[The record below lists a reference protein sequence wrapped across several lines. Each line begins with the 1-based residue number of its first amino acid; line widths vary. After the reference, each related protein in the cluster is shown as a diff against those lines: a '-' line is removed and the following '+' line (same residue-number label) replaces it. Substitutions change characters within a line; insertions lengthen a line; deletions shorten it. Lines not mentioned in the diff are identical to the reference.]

1 MSPVNQTSK
10 AAAGSPKNLSDK
22 QISRIWSE
30 LKPQPLLERLTTL
43 FPTGRWSASGSRLS
57 GCCPYHAERNPS
69 FVIYLDRGYARC
81 FGCEEYVANPI
92 DLWAKIRQLSKADAL
107 NDLRQQFGIKFI
119 IGAMSAQLDAWER
132 NQQLKK
138 KIAKICHDELIN
150 AIASPTNPMYAQAQT
165 AVKYLIG
172 TRQIPVDAIPSLHML
187 GVVPPLSRIYNI
199 LDKEAAQENEKRAAE
214 AEATGK
220 RVTKVSPLTT
230 DAQEYLKAITV
241 PWVGALLFR
250 LDVDAGTVGRLKLR
264 KPDTRE
270 FMMLDDKYE
279 ETLGFFGLGWNM
291 YRPLLGSQQ
300 KYATGVY
307 HVEGEF
313 DALSIMARQ
322 VKAGGPG
329 FVVVSGGGSAA
340 GPMIDGLE
348 SSGFE
353 QVYLIGDA
361 PNKKGD
367 QLIKSWLH
375 EVCSLR
381 TRVFVGYDQF
391 MGAGDPDEAVIKGGL
406 DTVQRVFL
414 DVDNK
419 NYFVTPQD
427 WCFERAVPELSSVD
441 RSDIRQ
447 LIEKASEWGKHLKHP
462 YECSAFVTACEKEY
476 GIPAHLLK
484 REIVSKEEDE
494 PGFILRVVDTLSS
507 MFTVVGQQ
515 GFDGDRRLYLWYKAG
530 KRTIQVSLADDT
542 SVERELGTTL
552 GPTYQ
557 LFREKIGVPDFLDGK
572 PGARNIN
579 LQKLDQSYRW
589 FLRQALTHMAMNAPD
604 YQSAPHKGQGIHV
617 VRGLNDAPP
626 TVYVVN
632 GRDVY
637 VGRYDER
644 KRLNWSATEGPVHEG
659 IIFDVGT
666 RTPATPYMD
675 WIHSAADLE
684 RAYELN
690 PVELAAKLNHA
701 LSIGW
706 TFKDHALTV
715 EFLTAHLLVTTISD
729 AFRRKVFMGV
739 HADTAAG
746 KSRLLMGLIGGSDF
760 PRIHLIAAAKGL
772 PSYTAA
778 GIRQSTS
785 NSSRPLCLDE
795 FEDEG
800 LGDKK
805 GRVVTE
811 TFEMFRNLNG
821 ENNTYTMG
829 QRGGDPV
836 VYTLNYPVFVAA
848 INKAKK
854 VQDANRT
861 IMVHLKK
868 VPHRDDPQQI
878 LIQTFGIQALEQI
891 KKDLAIA
898 LLPHAATLQQMYREI
913 EIEFG
918 QGAKRM
924 LDQRY
929 FEGLY
934 PALTVM
940 KFLGQDYRKFLD
952 EWTEA
957 NKDTF
962 KFSATHTDS
971 LELFHYICTSPRL
984 LVRSD
989 NNERERNYVQLVD
1002 LLATPELRAQINQ
1015 TNSGLYF
1022 DEVQQVL
1029 VVSWSAAVQVVL
1041 SHHPRYSRESNLFNL
1056 RDLANRAPNAVP
1068 PEELIATGVLA
1079 RLKSQGIG
1087 AIPVGYLTGYRM
1099 TDKINDLSGSA
1110 QVNVDPPT
1118 PKPSSASA
1126 PVAQVLDLPK
1136 KAVPNDNIE
1145 FDG

>member
-1 MSPVNQTSK
+1 MSQSNQTSK

-22 QISRIWSE
+22 QIRRIWSE
-30 LKPQPLLERLTTL
+30 LKPQPLLERLTAL
-43 FPTGRWSASGSRLS
+43 FPSGRWSASGARVS
-57 GCCPYHAERNPS
+57 GCCPYHAEKNPS
-69 FVIYLDRGYARC
+69 FIIYLDRGYARC
-81 FGCEEYVANPI
+81 FGCEEFVANPI

-107 NDLRQQFGIKFI
+107 NDLRQQFNVKFI
-119 IGAMSAQLDAWER
+119 VGAMSAQLDAWER
-132 NQQLKK
+132 NQLLKK

-150 AIASPTNPMYAQAQT
+150 AIASPNNPLYAQAQS

-172 TRQIPVDAIPSLHML
+172 TRQVPVDAIPSLQML

-199 LDKEAAQENEKRAAE
+199 LDKEAVDENAKRAAE
-214 AEATGK
+214 AESSGK
-220 RVTKVSPLTT
+220 RLVKFTSLTA
-230 DAQEYLKAITV
+230 DALTYLKMISV
-241 PWVGALLFR
+241 PWVGAIMFR
-250 LDVDAGTVGRLKLR
+250 LDIDAGTVGRLKLR

-270 FMMLDDKYE
+270 FMVLEDGYE
-279 ETLGFFGLGWNM
+279 ETMGFFGLGWNM
-291 YRPLLGSQQ
+291 YRSLLGSQQ

-340 GPMIDGLE
+340 GGMLDGLVN
-348 SSGFE
+348 SGFE

-367 QLIKSWLH
+367 QLIKSWLR
-375 EVCSLR
+375 EVSQLR
-381 TRVFVGYDQF
+381 SRVFVGYDQF
-391 MGAGDPDEAVIKGGL
+391 MGAGDPDEAVIKCEL
-406 DTVQRVFL
+406 DALQRVFL

-419 NYFVTPQD
+419 NFFITPQD
-427 WCFERAVPELSSVD
+427 WCFEKSAPELSAID

-447 LIEKASEWGKHLKHP
+447 LIERASDWGKNLRHP
-462 YECSAFVTACEKEY
+462 YECSAFVDACEKEY

-484 REIVSKEEDE
+484 RDIVSKEEDE
-494 PGFILRVVDTLSS
+494 PGFILRVVDTLST

-515 GFDGDRRLYLWYKAG
+515 GFDGDRRLYLWYKQG
-530 KRTIQVSLADDT
+530 KRTIQISLADDS

-557 LFREKIGVPDFLDGK
+557 LFRDRIGVPEFLDGK
-572 PGARNIN
+572 PGAKNLG
-579 LQKLDQSYRW
+579 LQKLDQAYRW
-589 FLRQALTHMAMNAPD
+589 YLRQALTHMAMNAPD

-617 VRGLNDAPP
+617 IRGMRDAPP

-637 VGRYDER
+637 VGTYDEH
-644 KRLNWSATEGPVHEG
+644 KRLNWKATDGPVHDG

-666 RTPATPYMD
+666 RMPALPYMD

-684 RAYELN
+684 RAYSLD
-690 PVELAAKLNHA
+690 PKELAGQLNHA
-701 LSIGW
+701 LGTGW

-715 EFLTAHLLVTTISD
+715 EFLTAHLLVTTVSD

-746 KSRLLMGLIGGSDF
+746 KSRLLMGLIGGTDF

-778 GIRQSTS
+778 GIRQSTT

-821 ENNTYTMG
+821 ESNTYTMG

-848 INKAKK
+848 INKAKRI
-854 VQDANRT
+854 QDANRT

-878 LIQTFGIQALEQI
+878 LIQEFGVQGLEQL
-891 KKDLAIA
+891 KQDLAIA
-898 LLPHAATLQQMYREI
+898 LLPYAATLQTMYREI

-934 PALTVM
+934 PALTMM

-957 NKDTF
+957 NKDAF
-962 KFSATHTDS
+962 KFGATHTDS
-971 LELFHYICTSPRL
+971 MELFHYICTSPRL
-984 LVRSD
+984 LVRSAD
-989 NNERERNYVQLVD
+989 NNHDRNYVQLVD
-1002 LLATPELRAQINQ
+1002 LLATPETRAQINQ
-1015 TNSGLYF
+1015 TNAGLYF
-1022 DEVQQVL
+1022 DEVQQIL

-1056 RDLANRAPNAVP
+1056 RDMANRAPNAVP

-1099 TDKINDLSGSA
+1099 ADKINDLSGAASI
-1110 QVNVDPPT
+1110 NVDLTT
-1118 PKPSSASA
+1118 PKPPSASA
-1126 PVAQVLDLPK
+1126 PVALVLDPPK
-1136 KAVPNDNIE
+1136 KAVLNDNIE

>member
-1 MSPVNQTSK
+1 M
-10 AAAGSPKNLSDK
+10 
-22 QISRIWSE
+22 
-30 LKPQPLLERLTTL
+30 
-43 FPTGRWSASGSRLS
+43 
-57 GCCPYHAERNPS
+57 
-69 FVIYLDRGYARC
+69 IYLDRGYARC
-81 FGCEEYVANPI
+81 FGCEEFVHSPI
-92 DLWAKIRQLSKADAL
+92 ELWAKMRQLSKVEAL

-119 IGAMSAQLDAWER
+119 VGTMSAQLEAWDR
-132 NQQLKK
+132 NQLLKK
-138 KIAKICHDELIN
+138 KITQICHDELIN
-150 AIASPTNPMYAQAQT
+150 AIASPNNPMYAQAQQ

-172 TRQIPVDAIPSLHML
+172 TRQLPVDAIPALPML

-199 LDKEAAQENEKRAAE
+199 LDKEAADENAKRASE
-214 AEATGK
+214 AEASGK
-220 RVTKVSPLTT
+220 RLVKMTSLTA
-230 DAQEYLKAITV
+230 DAQAYLRNISV

-250 LDVDAGTVGRLKLR
+250 LDVDAGTVGKLKLR

-270 FMMLDDKYE
+270 FMMLDDAYE
-279 ETLGFFGLGWNM
+279 ETMGFFGLGWSM

-340 GPMIDGLE
+340 TGMLDSLAN
-348 SSGFE
+348 SGFE
-353 QVYLIGDA
+353 QVYLVGDA

-367 QLIKSWLH
+367 KLIKSWL
-375 EVCSLR
+375 EGVSKLR
-381 TRVFVGYDQF
+381 GRVFIGYDQF
-391 MGAGDPDEAVIKGGL
+391 MGASDPDEAVIKCEL
-406 DTVQRVFL
+406 DGVQKVLL

-419 NYFVTPQD
+419 NYFITPQD
-427 WCFERAVPELSSVD
+427 WCFEKAVPELNAID

-447 LIEKASEWGKHLKHP
+447 LIERASEWGKNLKHP
-462 YECSAFVTACEKEY
+462 YECSAFVDACEKEY

-484 REIVSKEEDE
+484 RDIVSKEEDE
-494 PGFILRVVDTLSS
+494 QGFILRVVDALST

-515 GFDGDRRLYLWYKAG
+515 GFDGDRRLFLWYKQG
-530 KRTIQVSLADDT
+530 KRTIQVSLADDS

-557 LFREKIGVPDFLDGK
+557 LFRERIGVPDFLDAV
-572 PGARNIN
+572 PGARKQN
-579 LQKLDQSYRW
+579 LQKLDQAYRW
-589 FLRQALTHMAMNAPD
+589 YLRQALTHMAVNAPD

-617 VRGLNDAPP
+617 VRGLHDGPP

-637 VGRYDER
+637 VGTYDER
-644 KRLNWSATEGPVHEG
+644 GRISWKATEGPVHGG

-675 WIHSAADLE
+675 WIRSVADLE
-684 RAYELN
+684 RACDLN
-690 PVELAAKLNHA
+690 PVELAGQLSHA

-739 HADTAAG
+739 HADTSAG
-746 KSRLLMGLIGGSDF
+746 KSRLLMGLIGGTDF

-821 ENNTYTMG
+821 ESNTYTMG

-878 LIQTFGIQALEQI
+878 LIQTFGIQALEQL
-891 KKDLAIA
+891 KQDLAIA
-898 LLPHAATLQQMYREI
+898 LLPHAAKLQTLYREI
-913 EIEFG
+913 EVEFG

-934 PALTVM
+934 PALTMM

-971 LELFHYICTSPRL
+971 MELFHYICTSPRL
-984 LVRSD
+984 LVRSET
-989 NNERERNYVQLVD
+989 NERERNYVQLVD

-1022 DEVQQVL
+1022 DEVQQIL

-1056 RDLANRAPNAVP
+1056 RDMANRAPNAVP

-1099 TDKINDLSGSA
+1099 SDKINDLSGSA
-1110 QVNVDPPT
+1110 QVSVDLVT
-1118 PKPSSASA
+1118 PKPPSASA